1 MVDIWPATIFKGPT
15 GVPGGVETKVEQ
27 IVINDCK
34 LTKSCSNKSTVLLP
48 NNKGSVAFLEP
59 NLIEGAFITKLAL
72 VSKLNP
78 LTALNPIV
86 WAELNKIW
94 STVEL
99 NTNLPEFINICL
111 PAYWSGDVGA
121 VL

>member
-1 MVDIWPATIFKGPT
+1 M
-15 GVPGGVETKVEQ
+15 PGGVETNVEH
-27 IVINDCK
+27 IVINACK
-34 LTKSCSNKSTVLLP
+34 LTKSWSNKLTVWFP

-86 WAELNKIW
+86 
-94 STVEL
+94 
-99 NTNLPEFINICL
+99 
-111 PAYWSGDVGA
+111 
-121 VL
+121 